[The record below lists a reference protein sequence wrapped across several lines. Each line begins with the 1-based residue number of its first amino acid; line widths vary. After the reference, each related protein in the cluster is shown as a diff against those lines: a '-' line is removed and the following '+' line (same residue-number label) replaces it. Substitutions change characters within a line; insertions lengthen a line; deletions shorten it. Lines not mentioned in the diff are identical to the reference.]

1 MQSIILSIVLIML
14 SMNFARCFISNSN
27 KFLTTS
33 TSSSLSI
40 LYNKRNIRLFSSTG
54 TDSIVNND
62 PVTELSRLEIRV
74 GKIIE
79 IDKHPEADSLYVEKV
94 DCGETTGPR
103 TIVSGLVQYCTIDQL
118 LNKNV
123 IVLCNLKPRP
133 LKGITSYGMLLCA
146 SNADHTEVVPLTPPV
161 DSSPGQ
167 LITFKGHKPE
177 PAEAGN
183 RASKAYDKI
192 KEEFFVNNDGI
203 ATFSG
208 IPFTTP
214 TGIVTSSLKGKIS

>member
-1 MQSIILSIVLIML
+1 ML

-79 IDKHPEADSLYVEKV
+79 IDKQHY
-94 DCGETTGPR
+94 
-103 TIVSGLVQYCTIDQL
+103 I
-118 LNKNV
+118 
-123 IVLCNLKPRP
+123 LK
-133 LKGITSYGMLLCA
+133 
-146 SNADHTEVVPLTPPV
+146 
-161 DSSPGQ
+161 
-167 LITFKGHKPE
+167 
-177 PAEAGN
+177 
-183 RASKAYDKI
+183 
-192 KEEFFVNNDGI
+192 
-203 ATFSG
+203 
-208 IPFTTP
+208 
-214 TGIVTSSLKGKIS
+214 